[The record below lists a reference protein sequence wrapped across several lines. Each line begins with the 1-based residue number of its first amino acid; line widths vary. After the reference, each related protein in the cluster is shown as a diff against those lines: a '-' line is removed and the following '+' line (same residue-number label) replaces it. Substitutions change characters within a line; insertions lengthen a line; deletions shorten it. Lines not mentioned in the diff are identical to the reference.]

1 MDSTAD
7 QILLGYSLSYMKL
20 FLSVTSMSVH
30 RILKL
35 ALQFRLKVVFK
46 FCVLCDSIIIM
57 YMYVCALYSSYY
69 QKVPQE
75 LPELEKHQVYGL
87 ATPEDFT
94 LPPHHTL
101 WTEET
106 YKAFEASSE
115 ASEKYDT
122 KVCLL
127 AVAHVAGESV
137 KLVYL

>member
-1 MDSTAD
+1 VKAHPFIIFFFLCLSSTHSDTDSSI
-7 QILLGYSLSYMKL
+7 QICN
-20 FLSVTSMSVH
+20 F
-30 RILKL
+30 
-35 ALQFRLKVVFK
+35 FP
-46 FCVLCDSIIIM
+46 
-57 YMYVCALYSSYY
+57 LYSYY

-106 YKAFEASSE
+106 YKAFEVSSE

-122 KVCLL
+122 KVGL
-127 AVAHVAGESV
+127 
-137 KLVYL
+137 K